1 MFVLAAFGLHMLL
14 ADNLPGSPFL
24 LFLPAVMLSAL
35 LCDHGSGLYAAV
47 LSTLLAVYFLVPPAG
62 SFLVARGDVIA
73 AGIFLLICLALASVI
88 EFMRQLVYRLDAA
101 ERAKDILLREANH
114 RFKNNLQIIASLLEL
129 QGRNQDADTRA
140 ALAAA
145 AERVHI
151 IARVHERFRPT
162 AVGGSI
168 SLRDFLEE
176 LGADLGTGLRGS
188 RPIAVQVSAD
198 PVEVELER
206 AVQIGLIVNELV
218 TNALKY
224 AFPDGGGGTIE
235 ISLRLANDDTA
246 EIVVRDDGVGCHA
259 RAEPGLGTRLVTL
272 LARQLGGELSRS
284 QGETGCIAQVT
295 VGLRP

>member
-1 MFVLAAFGLHMLL
+1 MFVLAAFGLHILL
-14 ADNLPGSPFL
+14 AGNLPGSPFL

-47 LSTLLAVYFLVPPAG
+47 LSTLLALYFLIPPVG
-62 SFLVARGDVIA
+62 SFLVPRGHVIA

-101 ERAKDILLREANH
+101 ERAKDTLLQEANH

-129 QGRNQDADTRA
+129 QGRGEDAGIRA

-145 AERVHI
+145 AERVQV

-162 AVGGSI
+162 ATGGSI
-168 SLRDFLEE
+168 SIRDYLEE
-176 LGADLGTGLRGS
+176 LGADLGTGLRGA
-188 RPIAVQVSAD
+188 RPIAVQVNAD

-224 AFPDGGGGTIE
+224 AFPDGRGGTIE
-235 ISLRLANDDTA
+235 ISLRAAADTA
-246 EIVVRDDGVGCHA
+246 EIVVRDDGVGCPA
-259 RAEPGLGTRLVTL
+259 STEPGLGTRLVTL

-284 QGETGCIAQVT
+284 HGETGCTARIT
-295 VGLRP
+295 IELRA